1 MVICL
6 VYSVLIG
13 ELINTYEAAKCSLIC
28 IFIESKRK
36 GRASIFGKLFY
47 VNTISDRLE
56 TELVFFLGGGVM
68 IQHEAAGSSVEFVI
82 GSWADEVILC
92 I

>member
-28 IFIESKRK
+28 IFVESKRK
-36 GRASIFGKLFY
+36 GRASIFGKLFLY

-56 TELVFFLGGGVM
+56 TELFFFLGGG
-68 IQHEAAGSSVEFVI
+68 G
-82 GSWADEVILC
+82 GRG
-92 I
+92 